1 MKVIYPL
8 MLSALPVMAAFE
20 FSMYDANL
28 SALSGSVAA
37 SDQIYSAYLLNPA
50 VTAALDHHHLGIQYC
65 KPYGISELNSGSLIS
80 NIITPFINAG
90 LAVSTL
96 GNDLYHENQVVA
108 NFSRHLIKHRF
119 FIGANLRWYSI
130 QVKNY
135 ENLNVLGVDAG
146 IQYKIHPDLLMGFSL
161 LNLNQP
167 SLNQNQ
173 EELPVVASLGMQI
186 NLTEQFTSYL
196 SLQKDAWYAPSV
208 RLGCSFWVNS
218 FLIIQ
223 SGINS
228 YPAIPSFGF
237 QLNRSWIAVDYSM
250 KYHFDLGITH
260 FWGISFSKRA
270 VSYGK

>member
-1 MKVIYPL
+1 MKVIYPF
-8 MLSALPVMAAFE
+8 MFHALPVLAAFE

-50 VTAALDHHHLGIQYC
+50 ITAALDHHHLGIQYY

-80 NIITPFINAG
+80 NLITPFLNAG

-108 NFSRHLIKHRF
+108 NFSRHVIKHRF
-119 FIGANLRWYSI
+119 FIGVNLRWYSI

-135 ENLNVLGVDAG
+135 ENLNMLGVDAG
-146 IQYKIHPDLLMGFSL
+146 MQYKIHPDLLMGFSL

-167 SLNQNQ
+167 SANQDQ

-186 NLTEQFTSYL
+186 NLTHQFTSYL
-196 SLQKDAWYAPSV
+196 NLQKDAWYAPSV
-208 RLGCSFWVNS
+208 RLGFSFWINS
-218 FLIIQ
+218 FLRIQ

-237 QLNRSWIAVDYSM
+237 QLNRNWIAVDYSLQ
-250 KYHFDLGITH
+250 YHFDLGITH
-260 FWGISFSKRA
+260 FWGISFSKSA
-270 VSYGK
+270 GSYDK